1 MPESDDVDKCLHR
14 NLSKPDIEQQSNADQ
29 SGVITGFII
38 IGTQTGTHRN
48 SLYATAY
55 RTITGQTTSLC
66 HVIRCLYQD
75 NDRTGGSG
83 IGGSRQNAKSHS
95 G

>member
-1 MPESDDVDKCLHR
+1 MKSCHR
-14 NLSKPDIEQQSNADQ
+14 NRTKPGIEQPPNVDQ

-38 IGTQTGTHRN
+38 IGTQIGTHRN
-48 SLYATAY
+48 SLYDPAY

-66 HVIRCLYQD
+66 HSISSRYQD